1 MADPINNIGPAGG
14 VSTTPITTPS
24 TPAVGTP
31 DAQTV
36 SALQDQLGNTPSTT
50 SPAGNT
56 PVASG
61 SGISAADM
69 KQFMDEVNKFC
80 VQQGI
85 LTTPKAT
92 GD

>member
-14 VSTTPITTPS
+14 VNTTPITTPS
-24 TPAVGTP
+24 TPQVGTP
-31 DAQTV
+31 NAQTV
-36 SALQDQLGNTPSTT
+36 SALQSQLGNAPATT
-50 SPAGNT
+50 APAGNA
-56 PVASG
+56 PAAAG

>member
-1 MADPINNIGPAGG
+1 MADSINNIGPAGG
-14 VSTTPITTPS
+14 VNTTPITPPS
-24 TPAVGTP
+24 TSQVGTP
-31 DAQTV
+31 NAQTV
-36 SALQDQLGNTPSTT
+36 NALQSQLNNAPTT
-50 SPAGNT
+50 TAPAGTT
-56 PVASG
+56 PAAGG

-69 KQFMDEVNKFC
+69 KLFMEEVNKFC